1 MESIV
6 GCTHRPQQRSTRIV
20 FFIAGFGMAAWAPL
34 VPFAKA
40 RAGIGDGALG
50 LLLLCLGVGS
60 LVTMSL
66 AGALA
71 ARFGCRRV
79 VIASTVPLCLVLPV
93 LATVSS
99 PALLA
104 AALLVFG
111 ASLGA
116 IDVTMNI
123 QAIIVERASGR
134 SMMSGFHGLFSIGG
148 IAGAACVAALLG
160 AGASPL
166 AATLCVV
173 AGIIVALAM
182 AASHLL
188 PQGSE
193 REGPAFALPHGVVL
207 FIGALCFIAF
217 LAEGAML
224 DWSAVFLTSV
234 RGVETAYGGL
244 GYAVFSLTM
253 SIGRLTGD
261 RIVQRFGG
269 TGVIAF
275 GGICAA
281 AGFAFATLVP
291 WWQMT
296 LLGYALIGVGCSNIV
311 PVLYTSVGRQTVM
324 PEYVAVPAITTLGY
338 LGILA
343 GPAAIGFV
351 AHAAS
356 LSAAFLILAI
366 LLLGVAMSGRL
377 LRV

>member
-1 MESIV
+1 MGSVIS
-6 GCTHRPQQRSTRIV
+6 CTRRLEQRSTRIV

-79 VIASTVPLCLVLPV
+79 VIASTVPLCLVLPL

-99 PALLA
+99 PTLLA
-104 AALLVFG
+104 VALLVFG
-111 ASLGA
+111 ASLGS

-123 QAIIVERASGR
+123 QAIIVERVSGR

-166 AATLCVV
+166 AATLYVA
-173 AGIIVALAM
+173 AGIVVALAM
-182 AASHLL
+182 AARHLL
-188 PQGSE
+188 SYGSE
-193 REGPAFALPHGVVL
+193 PKGPAFALPHGVVL
-207 FIGALCFIAF
+207 FIGALCFIVF

-234 RGVETAYGGL
+234 RGVETAHAGL
-244 GYAVFSLTM
+244 GYAVFALTM
-253 SIGRLTGD
+253 AIGRLTGD
-261 RIVQRFGG
+261 RIVQQFGG
-269 TGVIAF
+269 IGIIAF

-291 WWQMT
+291 FWQMT

-351 AHAAS
+351 ADAAS
-356 LSAAFLILAI
+356 LSAAFLVLAI
-366 LLLGVAMSGRL
+366 LLLGVAMCGRL